1 MNKIGDARRERDDV
15 ADELQRTRQNLQHAT
30 EQGDKAFGRKDR
42 TAMQKY
48 ARLIDTY
55 VAQLDGLRS
64 RLGELK
70 ETISAYKNES
80 DMQGVILIC
89 EVLIESIR
97 KKGWE
102 EDRPLEELTFTELT
116 QIVLSEEFE

>member
-102 EDRPLEELTFTELT
+102 EDRPLEELTMTELT